1 LRTVSPQAGSQTLSP
16 QAHEAGQSSAQV
28 LWFSPQAR
36 LHLPSPHWQV
46 GQSPG
51 QVAEVS
57 PQAPSQSWLPQAQ
70 ATAQSLG
77 QLSTDSPQAG
87 WQVPLPQ
94 AQAALQS

>member
-1 LRTVSPQAGSQTLSP
+1 LRTVSPQDGAQTPSP

-28 LWFSPQAR
+28 LWFSPHAR
-36 LHLPSPHWQV
+36 LHLPSPHWHA

-51 QVAEVS
+51 HDAEVS
-57 PQAPSQSWLPQAQ
+57 PQAVSQSWLPQAQ

-94 AQAALQS
+94 AQAGAQS

>member
-1 LRTVSPQAGSQTLSP
+1 M
-16 QAHEAGQSSAQV
+16 H
-28 LWFSPQAR
+28 F
-36 LHLPSPHWQV
+36 PSPHWHE

-51 QVAEVS
+51 QVTVVS
-57 PQAPSQSWLPQAQ
+57 PQADSQSWLPQAQ

-94 AQAALQS
+94 AQAGAQS